1 MSEVLMAALGVQV
14 KSLGRQLAEVT
25 AKNAALTEENAR
37 VRALLT
43 EFDQRHAAD
52 QAELAALRRAP
63 VSAGKVKAIAEAAIR
78 DCEAGAPISA
88 ANLARDI
95 LSALQPGDGWQDIS
109 SAPKDGTWFL
119 AFIAEL
125 GLGSIRYVHFADAY
139 DRFPINADSRCWSR
153 APTHW
158 APLPASLTGE
168 TQG

>member
-63 VSAGKVKAIAEAAIR
+63 VSAGKVKAIAEAGQA
-78 DCEAGAPISA
+78 
-88 ANLARDI
+88 
-95 LSALQPGDGWQDIS
+95 
-109 SAPKDGTWFL
+109 
-119 AFIAEL
+119 
-125 GLGSIRYVHFADAY
+125 YADAAIK
-139 DRFPINADSRCWSR
+139 F
-153 APTHW
+153 H
-158 APLPASLTGE
+158 GE
-168 TQG
+168 FANMTPPQGEETR